1 MRPLLLA
8 AALATT
14 AAPGVPATPAVGGGG
29 ADAPASAPPAGG
41 EEWVEYL
48 ETISKWVMQRH
59 LPTDNLTHCPDWP
72 PGELQTSIFINGNLA
87 RILLATAQ
95 LTSNAS
101 YADEAML
108 WCDKLCDEQAQ
119 TTCHGAGAS
128 DATTTC
134 GYWGVGYGGIGPGP
148 LGSVYFG
155 DTGTAVTTLA
165 MCTRLA
171 KPSSPRAKRYRTI
184 MSQYETFVRN
194 GPVDEIRGRGAAPPS
209 GWVIPSGPDRGAV
222 GCGYYEKHLSTK
234 PYVIATATTGGAF
247 FAEFAQVQGGA
258 AGEELK
264 RTAAEAMAYITRV
277 VMPSGEI
284 PCARNSLEN
293 C

>member
-1 MRPLLLA
+1 MGQLRPVLCA
-8 AALATT
+8 A
-14 AAPGVPATPAVGGGG
+14 
-29 ADAPASAPPAGG
+29 
-41 EEWVEYL
+41 
-48 ETISKWVMQRH
+48 
-59 LPTDNLTHCPDWP
+59 PDWP

-119 TTCHGAGAS
+119 TTCHGAGAG
-128 DATTTC
+128 DATTAC

-171 KPSSPRAKRYRTI
+171 KPSRAQRYHEV
-184 MSQYETFVRN
+184 MSRYETFVRN
-194 GPVDEIRGRGAAPPS
+194 GPVDEIRGRGAAAPN

-247 FAEFAQVQGGA
+247 FAEFAQVKGGA

-284 PCARNSLEN
+284 PCARNPSQPADGAAVLSVHLLLRVLLLRRHSGRRERHEELATRHRSL
-293 C
+293 

>member
-1 MRPLLLA
+1 MRPCFCA
-8 AALATT
+8 A
-14 AAPGVPATPAVGGGG
+14 
-29 ADAPASAPPAGG
+29 
-41 EEWVEYL
+41 
-48 ETISKWVMQRH
+48 
-59 LPTDNLTHCPDWP
+59 PDWP

-119 TTCHGAGAS
+119 TTCHGAS
-128 DATTTC
+128 DATTAC

-171 KPSSPRAKRYRTI
+171 KPTRAQRYRTI

-194 GPVDEIRGRGAAPPS
+194 GPADAIRGRGAAAPN

-284 PCARNSLEN
+284 PCARNSFAT